1 MLYNLEDKPLLA
13 VFGIVALFL
22 YIFSALLSWISERK
36 HLPLVGAWSN
46 FEPVFIS
53 NYRFYRK
60 AEAILSEG
68 YTKVRLNW
76 AIYEDVNLMHCNSS
90 QIKRSDSPGLIPR

>member
-1 MLYNLEDKPLLA
+1 MLYSFEDKSLLA

-22 YIFSALLSWISERK
+22 YIFSALLSWISEPK
-36 HLPLVGAWSN
+36 HLPLVGTWSN

-68 YTKVRLNW
+68 YTNVRLNW
-76 AIYEDVNLMHCNSS
+76 AIYKEVYLMGYNSS
-90 QIKRSDSPGLIPR
+90 KVKRSDSSGLMRR